1 MPASTEPADVQLV
14 LAIRRDRSDEA
25 FTVLYRRHTKRALQ
39 TAWRIL
45 GGLDREAE
53 DAVQDAWVRAMG
65 ALGEWRGDAEFG
77 AWFRGIVAHVA
88 IDAVRRRT
96 RFAFDAVDASDGRSN
111 GVAAAECP
119 LGDRLDLESAIASLA
134 PGYRAVL
141 VLHDIEGFTHG
152 EIAARLGI
160 TEGTSKGQLFKARRA
175 VRARLEPEP
184 NGGSNGGR

>member
-1 MPASTEPADVQLV
+1 MAVSTDSPDDHLV
-14 LAIRRDRSDEA
+14 LAIRRDRSDDA
-25 FTVLYRRHTKRALQ
+25 FTLLYRRHTQRALQ

-53 DAVQDAWVRAMG
+53 DAVQDAWVRAIA
-65 ALGEWRGDAEFG
+65 ALDDWRGDAPFG

-88 IDAVRRRT
+88 IDAVRRRS
-96 RFAFDAVDASDGRSN
+96 RLSFGAEDDADGDASAN
-111 GVAAAECP
+111 GVAARECP

-134 PGYRAVL
+134 PGYRTVL

-152 EIAARLGI
+152 EIAGRLGI

-184 NGGSNGGR
+184 KGGANG

>member
-1 MPASTEPADVQLV
+1 MPAHAEPPDEQLV

-25 FTVLYRRHTKRALQ
+25 FTLLYRRHTRRALQ

-45 GGLDREAE
+45 GGLDPEAE
-53 DAVQDAWVRAMG
+53 DAVQDAWVRAIG
-65 ALGEWRGDAEFG
+65 ALVDWRGDAEFG

-88 IDAVRRRT
+88 IDTVRRRT
-96 RFAFDAVDASDGRSN
+96 RISFDAVDDADAHAN
-111 GVAAAECP
+111 GVAARECP
-119 LGDRLDLESAIASLA
+119 VGDRLDLESAIASLA

-141 VLHDIEGFTHG
+141 VLHDVEGFTHG
-152 EIAARLGI
+152 EIAERLGI

-184 NGGSNGGR
+184 NGGTHGGR